1 MSGKYMDFVPV
12 RFKPA
17 PEEVSDV
24 KRPTKEEADFDI
36 SQVDDVEVTEILR
49 VRTEEKVITS
59 ATAQDFSS
67 RFLKTKVEKRPLGRM
82 APEMHADMPAEAATM
97 TVADALEMAKN
108 EEPEEVEEVEENIEE
123 TVPEEAP
130 EVEIEVAD
138 EAEMSAKRHEKAE
151 EKPKVEYTRF
161 PKARFVN
168 TDKVVQRPLS
178 PSVHRPEPVA
188 TSEKSSG
195 PVTIIEK
202 PEKDSKAAI
211 VVAII
216 LTIILGAAAGT
227 VAFLLL
233 PK

>member
-1 MSGKYMDFVPV
+1 MDFVPV

-24 KRPTKEEADFDI
+24 KKPTREEADFDI

-82 APEMHADMPAEAATM
+82 APETHADMPAEAATM
-97 TVADALEMAKN
+97 TVADALEMTKN
-108 EEPEEVEEVEENIEE
+108 EEPEEAKEEIEEIVEEA
-123 TVPEEAP
+123 PEEAP

-161 PKARFVN
+161 PKSRFVN
-168 TDKVVQRPLS
+168 IDKVVQRPLS
-178 PSVHRPEPVA
+178 PSVHRSEPVV
-188 TSEKSSG
+188 SNEKTSG

-202 PEKDSKAAI
+202 PEKDSKVAI